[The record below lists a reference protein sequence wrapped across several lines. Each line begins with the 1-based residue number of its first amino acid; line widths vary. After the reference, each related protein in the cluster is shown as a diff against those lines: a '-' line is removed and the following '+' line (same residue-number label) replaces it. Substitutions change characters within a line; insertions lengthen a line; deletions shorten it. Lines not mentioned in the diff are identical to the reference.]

1 MQKISNFQTLALSD
15 LMIDRFQARKS
26 NINQD
31 LEELAD
37 SIEKWGLL
45 QPIVVC
51 RSKRNPQKWE
61 IVCGQRRY
69 LAFQKILKRS
79 EIMAGVIEETITV
92 EDGYAL
98 SATEN
103 VIRLDMTRKDLIDT
117 CMRLFKRYGTI
128 KDVAE
133 ETKIPW
139 AICRKYIRYDALP
152 SELKEKVDANEI
164 NVDLAMT
171 IQDVASESGTYN
183 AKVGEE
189 LVDTL
194 KTVDNSLQRKILKLK
209 KSHPEIDLQT
219 LVQEAEKPDLSLK
232 ISLTVGE
239 ELARPLKK
247 YSDAQEVDEK
257 AAVLEFIEESLKRH
271 GYLNTE

>member
-1 MQKISNFQTLALSD
+1 
-15 LMIDRFQARKS
+15 
-26 NINQD
+26 
-31 LEELAD
+31 
-37 SIEKWGLL
+37 
-45 QPIVVC
+45 
-51 RSKRNPQKWE
+51 
-61 IVCGQRRY
+61 
-69 LAFQKILKRS
+69 
-79 EIMAGVIEETITV
+79 MAGVIEETITV

-164 NVDLAMT
+164 KVDLAMK

-183 AKVGEE
+183 AKAGEE

-194 KTVDNSLQRKILKLK
+194 KTVDNSLQRKILELK

-232 ISLTVGE
+232 ITLIVGE
-239 ELARPLKK
+239 ALARPLKK